1 MRYWEDFQAGQV
13 EELGSKVITRE
24 EIIAFAREFDPQPFH
39 LDEEEAK
46 RTYFGG
52 LVASG
57 WHTCA
62 IAMRLLVDSWKGQ
75 VASLGSPGMDELRWV
90 KPVRPGDTLF
100 LRTTVLETAA
110 SRSKPDR
117 GSIRVQHEMRNQHGD
132 VVMTMKGWGM
142 MARRPAGEAP

>member
-24 EIIAFAREFDPQPFH
+24 EIIAFARDFDPQPFH

-62 IAMRLLVDSWKGQ
+62 IAMRLLVDSWRGQ
-75 VASLGSPGMDELRWV
+75 VASLGSPGMDEVRWV

-100 LRTTVLETAA
+100 LRMVVLETAA

-142 MARRPAGEAP
+142 FTRRPAGDAR